1 MWIVDALL
9 SVFTLNKHDTYAG
22 DGVCDDND
30 DNGLR
35 NNNDSAA
42 LRDDLIRE
50 GPGFQDY
57 YDEAG
62 TLFQRLGSPRVA
74 ASLLNISQPVKEVS
88 TMGYL
93 NSTTDNR
100 TLVFTEGTTT
110 QSNIEPTTNATD
122 PKTTNRPPTTTDG
135 PDGGLNTGEIVG
147 IAVGATVGAL
157 IIIGAI
163 VYVVKKNKKKNENK
177 VSSTTSEIVRMAR
190 FTLVF

>member
-1 MWIVDALL
+1 MFRYFLVKVAVFLL
-9 SVFTLNKHDTYAG
+9 FLEQSKCLYIG
-22 DGVCDDND
+22 D
-30 DNGLR
+30 
-35 NNNDSAA
+35 
-42 LRDDLIRE
+42 

-57 YDEAG
+57 YNEAG
-62 TLFQRLGSPRVA
+62 TLVQRSGSPQIA

-122 PKTTNRPPTTTDG
+122 PKTTNRPQTTTDG

-177 VSSTTSEIVRMAR
+177 VSSTTSEIELKDESKEQNPSSRTASW
-190 FTLVF
+190 